1 MSGTSDNKRVAKNA
15 FILYLRMFFTMGVT
29 IYTSRVVLNALGVE
43 DYGIHNVAGGL
54 ISMFTFV
61 NSAMNSTCQ
70 RFLNF
75 AMGKGDQAYV
85 RKVFSTSIQLQV
97 FLSLI
102 VIILAET
109 IGLWFLKEKM
119 VIPYERRDAAMWVY
133 QFSIATSLAGF
144 IFVPYT
150 SVIIAREKMS
160 VFAYLS
166 IVTVTLRLIIAY
178 LVKFSPWDKLKFYS
192 VLLFVLTLSIK
203 LVYRWYCK
211 RHYEEVRYKNEI
223 DKKLIGE
230 MTGFAGWSFFGL
242 FAGVSCS
249 QGVNMVLNLFFGPVV
264 NAARGVANQV
274 QLAVKEFVGSFQSA
288 INPQITKTYA
298 NAEIG
303 RMHGLMFRSAKFSF
317 FLLWII
323 TLPILLE
330 TKYILTIWLKTVPDH
345 AVIFTQL
352 MLAISLL
359 YALTNPCLIAAQA
372 TGKVKRYQ
380 LVSSMILI
388 LLLPVSYV
396 LLKIGLPAHS
406 VFIAQFFFE
415 LLTLIAQI
423 LMLRKLVKINIGVFL
438 RKVVLPI
445 LLVLVI
451 TPLFPWFVR
460 SLVREGFLRLL
471 VVVFSSIL
479 SVGGIVFLIGFTK
492 DERRFVK
499 EIVVNLL
506 VNRFHLKLNR
516 A

>member
-119 VIPYERRDAAMWVY
+119 VIPYERRDAAMWAY

-192 VLLFVLTLSIK
+192 VLLFVLALSIK

-211 RHYEEVRYKNEI
+211 RHYEEARYKNEI

-330 TKYILTIWLKTVPDH
+330 TKYILTIWLKTVPDQ

>member
-85 RKVFSTSIQLQV
+85 RKVFSTAIQLQV

-109 IGLWFLKEKM
+109 VGLWYLKEKM

-166 IVTVTLRLIIAY
+166 IVTVILRLTIAY
-178 LVKFSPWDKLKFYS
+178 LVKFSPWDKLKLYS
-192 VLLFVLTLSIK
+192 VLLFVLALSIK

-211 RHYEEVRYKNEI
+211 RHYEEARYKKEI

-242 FAGVSCS
+242 FANVSCS
-249 QGVNMVLNLFFGPVV
+249 QGVNLVLNLFFGPVV

-298 NAEIG
+298 NAEID

-330 TKYILTIWLKTVPDH
+330 TSYLLTIWLKTVPDH

-352 MLAISLL
+352 MLAVSLL
-359 YALTNPCLIAAQA
+359 YALSNPCLIATQA

-396 LLKIGLPAHS
+396 LLKMGLPAYS
-406 VFIAQFFFE
+406 VFIAQFVFE
-415 LLTLIAQI
+415 LLTIIAQL
-423 LMLRKLVKINIGVFL
+423 LMLRKLVNIHLGVFL
-438 RKVVLPI
+438 KKVVLPI
-445 LLVLVI
+445 LSVIAISLVL
-451 TPLFPWFVR
+451 PLLVR
-460 SLVREGFLRLL
+460 SLMQDGFLRLL
-471 VVVFSSIL
+471 LVVLASIL
-479 SVGGIVFLIGFTK
+479 SVGSVVFLIGFTK

-499 EIVVNLL
+499 EILVNLL
-506 VNRFHLKLNR
+506 VNRFHIKLNR

>member
-70 RFLNF
+70 RFLNY
-75 AMGKGDQAYV
+75 AMGKGDQEYV
-85 RKVFSTSIQLQV
+85 RKVFSTAIQLQV

-102 VIILAET
+102 VILLAET
-109 IGLWFLKEKM
+109 VGLWYLKEKM

-166 IVTVTLRLIIAY
+166 IATVILRLTIAY
-178 LVKFSPWDKLKFYS
+178 LVKFSPWDKLKLYS
-192 VLLFVLTLSIK
+192 VLLFVLALSIK

-211 RHYEEVRYKNEI
+211 RHYEEARYKNEI

-249 QGVNMVLNLFFGPVV
+249 QGVNLVLNLFFGPVV

-298 NAEIG
+298 NAEID

-330 TKYILTIWLKTVPDH
+330 TSYLLTIWLKTVPDH

-352 MLAISLL
+352 MLAVSLL
-359 YALTNPCLIAAQA
+359 YALSNPCLIATQA

-396 LLKIGLPAHS
+396 LLKMGLPAYS
-406 VFIAQFFFE
+406 VFIAQFVFE
-415 LLTLIAQI
+415 LLTIIAQL
-423 LMLRKLVKINIGVFL
+423 LMLRKLVNIHLGVFL
-438 RKVVLPI
+438 KKVVLPI
-445 LLVLVI
+445 LSVMAISLVL
-451 TPLFPWFVR
+451 PLLVR
-460 SLVREGFLRLL
+460 SLMQDGFLRLL
-471 VVVFSSIL
+471 LVVLASIL
-479 SVGGIVFLIGFTK
+479 SVGSVVFLIGFTK

-499 EIVVNLL
+499 EILVNLL
-506 VNRFHLKLNR
+506 VNRFHIKLNR

>member
-70 RFLNF
+70 RFLNY

-85 RKVFSTSIQLQV
+85 RKVFSTAIQLQV

-102 VIILAET
+102 VILLAET
-109 IGLWFLKEKM
+109 VGLWYLKEKM

-166 IVTVTLRLIIAY
+166 IVTVILRLTIAY
-178 LVKFSPWDKLKFYS
+178 LVKFSPWDKLKLYS
-192 VLLFVLTLSIK
+192 VLLFVLALSIK

-211 RHYEEVRYKNEI
+211 RHYEEARYKNEI
-223 DKKLIGE
+223 DRKLIGE

-249 QGVNMVLNLFFGPVV
+249 QGVNLVLNLFFGPVV

-274 QLAVKEFVGSFQSA
+274 QIAVKEFMGSFQFA
-288 INPQITKTYA
+288 INPQITKSYA
-298 NAEIG
+298 NAEID

-330 TKYILTIWLKTVPDH
+330 TSYLLTIWLKTVPDH

-352 MLAISLL
+352 MLAVSLL
-359 YALTNPCLIAAQA
+359 YALSNPCLIAAQA

-396 LLKIGLPAHS
+396 LLKMGLPAYS
-406 VFIAQFFFE
+406 VFIAQFVFE
-415 LLTLIAQI
+415 LLTLIAQ
-423 LMLRKLVKINIGVFL
+423 LVMLRKLVNIHLGVFL
-438 RKVVLPI
+438 KKVVLPI
-445 LLVLVI
+445 LSVMAISLVL
-451 TPLFPWFVR
+451 PLLVR
-460 SLVREGFLRLL
+460 SLMQDGFLRLL
-471 VVVFSSIL
+471 LVVLASIL
-479 SVGGIVFLIGFTK
+479 SVGSVAFLIGLTK
-492 DERRFVK
+492 EERRFVK
-499 EIVVNLL
+499 EILVNLL

>member
-1 MSGTSDNKRVAKNA
+1 MSGTSENKRLAKNA
-15 FILYLRMFFTMGVT
+15 FIMYLRMFFTMGVT
-29 IYTSRVVLNALGVE
+29 IYTSRVILNALGVE

-70 RFLNF
+70 RFLNY
-75 AMGKGDQAYV
+75 AMGKGDQEHV
-85 RKVFSTSIQLQV
+85 RKVFSTAIQLQV

-102 VIILAET
+102 VILLAET
-109 IGLWFLKEKM
+109 VGLWYLKEKM

-133 QFSIATSLAGF
+133 QFGIATSLVGF
-144 IFVPYT
+144 IFVPYN

-160 VFAYLS
+160 VYAYLS
-166 IVTVTLRLIIAY
+166 IVTVTLRLAMAY
-178 LVKFSPWDKLKFYS
+178 LVKFSPWDKLKLYS
-192 VLLFVLTLSIK
+192 VLLFVLALSIK

-211 RHYEEVRYKNEI
+211 RHYEEARYKNEI

-242 FAGVSCS
+242 FANVSCS
-249 QGVNMVLNLFFGPVV
+249 QGVNLVLNLFFGPVV

-274 QLAVKEFVGSFQSA
+274 QIAVKEFMGSFQFA
-288 INPQITKTYA
+288 INPQITKSYA
-298 NAEIG
+298 NAEID

-330 TKYILTIWLKTVPDH
+330 TSYLLTIWLKTVPDH

-352 MLAISLL
+352 MLAVSLL
-359 YALTNPCLIAAQA
+359 YALSNPCLIAAQA

-396 LLKIGLPAHS
+396 LLKMGLPAYS
-406 VFIAQFFFE
+406 VFIAQFVFE
-415 LLTLIAQI
+415 LLTIIAQL
-423 LMLRKLVKINIGVFL
+423 LMLRKLVKIHLGAFL
-438 RKVVLPI
+438 KKVVLPI
-445 LLVLVI
+445 LSVMAISLVL
-451 TPLFPWFVR
+451 PLLVR
-460 SLVREGFLRLL
+460 SLMQDGFLRLL
-471 VVVFSSIL
+471 LVVLASIL
-479 SVGGIVFLIGFTK
+479 SVGSVVFLIGLTK
-492 DERRFVK
+492 EERRFVK
-499 EIVVNLL
+499 EILVNLL